1 MRGTFNLL
9 NLFISFFFFKFFY
22 SERLL
27 VCFRHRNVMSEAGFL
42 FLKWELTFNY
52 RELILKYTRTVEVSL
67 HFEQYLIA
75 FSPSS

>member
-1 MRGTFNLL
+1 M
-9 NLFISFFFFKFFY
+9 
-22 SERLL
+22 
-27 VCFRHRNVMSEAGFL
+27 MSEAGFL

-52 RELILKYTRTVEVSL
+52 QEFILKYTRTVEVSL